1 VYLLLMSY
9 LVSLFILQFSVFADD
24 GLAQLVQAAGQL
36 IQPLLH
42 TQQQIPAQY
51 HREAEVADSAE
62 DLFGIHSR
70 YASTVTVTTLM
81 RASTNSFSP
90 RPPLVSTPASIIL
103 AAAACASAK
112 VTSSRGSA
120 MLKVFLAPSLLVKM
134 SSKVFSMFILLYI
147 RFLFEILG
155 YSALSS
161 SAFSVT

>member
-1 VYLLLMSY
+1 MLLMSY

-90 RPPLVSTPASIIL
+90 RPPLVSTPASMIL
-103 AAAACASAK
+103 AAAACAHVCSP
-112 VTSSRGSA
+112 
-120 MLKVFLAPSLLVKM
+120 LH
-134 SSKVFSMFILLYI
+134 
-147 RFLFEILG
+147 
-155 YSALSS
+155 
-161 SAFSVT
+161 

>member
-1 VYLLLMSY
+1 MAVG
-9 LVSLFILQFSVFADD
+9 ILHQ
-24 GLAQLVQAAGQL
+24 GLAQFVQAAGQL

-51 HREAEVADSAE
+51 HRETEVADGAE
-62 DLFGIHSR
+62 NFFGIHSR

-90 RPPLVSTPASIIL
+90 RPPLVSTPASMIL

-134 SSKVFSMFILLYI
+134 SSKVFSCLFSFTLDFCLQVGVILLC
-147 RFLFEILG
+147 RVRLFR
-155 YSALSS
+155 
-161 SAFSVT
+161 

>member
-1 VYLLLMSY
+1 MMRSKKRNIQNIFWILIFLLTLLM
-9 LVSLFILQFSVFADD
+9 LADD
-24 GLAQLVQAAGQL
+24 RLAQFVQAAGQL

-51 HREAEVADSAE
+51 HRETEVADSAE

-120 MLKVFLAPSLLVKM
+120 MLKVFLAPSL
-134 SSKVFSMFILLYI
+134 
-147 RFLFEILG
+147 
-155 YSALSS
+155 
-161 SAFSVT
+161 